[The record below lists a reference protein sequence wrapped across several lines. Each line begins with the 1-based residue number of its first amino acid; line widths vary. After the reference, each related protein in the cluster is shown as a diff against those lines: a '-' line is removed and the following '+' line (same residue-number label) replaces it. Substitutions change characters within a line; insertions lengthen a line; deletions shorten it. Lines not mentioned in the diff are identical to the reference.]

1 MDDLEKKKLK
11 SGYTTGA
18 CATACASGALLAW
31 LQQKSLSQTRI
42 ILPKGQQ
49 VTFALHDVSFDENS
63 ASAATIKDAGDDPD
77 ITHGATIRATV
88 NIIKTADNNA
98 LDVIFKAGEGVGIV
112 TKAGLPIKVGEPAIN
127 PVPRQMIE
135 QHLQS
140 LAVEYQL
147 QAKIIVTISVD
158 NGASLAE
165 KTWNPRLGIEGGL
178 SILGTSGIVRPY
190 SCAAWIHA
198 IHRGIDVAR
207 ALGLNHVAGST
218 GNLSEALVERHYQ
231 LSQHALIDMGD
242 FAAGMLKYLKKHPIK
257 RVTICGGFGK
267 MLKLAL
273 GHGDLHSARSQI
285 DFTKLQDWARDECDD
300 TALADLIATANSAN
314 HLSELLQT
322 ISSERRLCFL
332 RLVAQKA
339 INTASGFAGDNITID
354 VILINRQG
362 ELIYSSV

>member
-1 MDDLEKKKLK
+1 MNDLEKKKLK

-31 LQQKSLSQTRI
+31 LQQKSLSQILIT
-42 ILPKGQQ
+42 LPKGQQ
-49 VTFALHDVSFDENS
+49 VNFTLHDVMFAETS

-77 ITHGATIRATV
+77 ITHGATIRV
-88 NIIKTADNNA
+88 SLHISKNNNA

-158 NGASLAE
+158 NGATLAE

-190 SCAAWIHA
+190 SCASWIHA

-218 GNLSEALVERHYQ
+218 GNLSEALVQAHYQ

-285 DFTKLQDWARDECDD
+285 DFTKLQDWARDKCGDD
-300 TALADLIATANSAN
+300 ALADLIATANSAH

-339 INTASGFAGDNITID
+339 ISTASGFAGDKITID

-362 ELIYSSV
+362 EVIYCSV